1 MYYAFQWTPP
11 AFAHVGL
18 LTDQNHQKLSKR
30 NMDIDISTFRDRMG
44 VFPETLTNYVAL
56 LGWSHQKQNDVM
68 DLQKLVDNVRLILLS
83 CPIFADSLAVH
94 HEIHNR

>member
-1 MYYAFQWTPP
+1 MYHAFQWSPP

-30 NMDIDISTFRDRMG
+30 NMDIDISAFRDRMG

-56 LGWSHQKQNDVM
+56 LGWSHQNRNDVM
-68 DLQKLVDNVRLILLS
+68 DLKELIDNVRHILSS
-83 CPIFADSLAVH
+83 CHVFADSLAVH
-94 HEIHNR
+94 HEIHKR

>member
-1 MYYAFQWTPP
+1 MYHAFQWTPP

-30 NMDIDISTFRDRMG
+30 NMDIDISIFRNRMG

-56 LGWSHQKQNDVM
+56 LGWSHQKRNDVM
-68 DLQKLVDNVRLILLS
+68 DLQELIDNVRLILFS
-83 CPIFADSLAVH
+83 CPICADSIAVQ